1 MMRGIL
7 TAVLTVAAGTSAGQA
22 AAQQPLAA
30 ENFQARTTGDL
41 LTLCAPAPN
50 DPLAVQAIHFCHGY
64 LVGAFAYY
72 SASVAGRDDAKRVC
86 LPQPPPSRDAG
97 VAHFVSWARANPQY
111 LQERP
116 VETEFRF
123 LETTWPCRR

>member
-1 MMRGIL
+1 MKRGIL
-7 TAVLTVAAGTSAGQA
+7 AAVLMVASWLAVGPA
-22 AAQQPLAA
+22 AAQQPLTA
-30 ENFQARTTGDL
+30 EHFQVRTTADL
-41 LTLCAPAPN
+41 LTLCAPAQN

-64 LVGAFAYY
+64 LIGAIHYY
-72 SASVAGRDDAKRVC
+72 LASDDAAARRVC

-97 VAHFVSWARANPQY
+97 VAQFVSWARANPQY

>member
-1 MMRGIL
+1 MTRRIL
-7 TAVLTVAAGTSAGQA
+7 TAVLMAASFISAGQA
-22 AAQQPLAA
+22 AAQQPLTA
-30 ENFQARTTGDL
+30 ENFQVRTTGEL

-72 SASVAGRDDAKRVC
+72 SASVAGRDDARRVC

>member
-1 MMRGIL
+1 MTRGIL
-7 TAVLTVAAGTSAGQA
+7 TGVLMVAWLIAAGPAV
-22 AAQQPLAA
+22 AQPSLTA
-30 ENFQARTTGDL
+30 ENFQVRTTGDL

-72 SASVAGRDDAKRVC
+72 SASVAGREDAKRVC

-97 VAHFVSWARANPQY
+97 IARFVSWARANPQY